1 MSRRSP
7 FRILGRLGNGK
18 RPRGVLKSRWRGV
31 ALVVVAI
38 AAVVVAIVVI
48 IDSGGSGSSN
58 GASGPSAPAG
68 SATVERRNL
77 VATDTESGTV
87 GYAESETVY
96 DRLSGTITSLPS
108 VGQVIRP
115 GQALY
120 KVDDK
125 PVVLFDGSTPAYRD
139 LASGVSD
146 GPDVY
151 ELNRDLVRQGF
162 DPEHLIVVDDVWQA
176 ATTDAVD
183 LWQESLGEIETGAIT
198 LGQIVFLP
206 SAQRITAVDTVLG
219 STGQSAGT
227 GSGSGAS
234 VSSTTVIPRAEFVD
248 LTSTTTST
256 TSPTSAGS
264 GSGKPSGAG
273 TSGDSPAILSAI
285 RSSNAAT
292 SANSA
297 ALLQALK
304 ALLKTET
311 AELKRSKSSGS
322 GSGASKGSGSS
333 DGAAAQAI
341 LETASTKLV
350 VSVELAATMRSEAV
364 VGERVTVELPDGS
377 TVKGR
382 VTQVSSVAQ
391 ASSSSGSNGG
401 GGGGGG
407 GSSGAPSATIPVT
420 IALSGHH
427 RSVAGLDQAAVSV
440 NFVQQQARH
449 VLSVPVTALLA
460 TAGGGYD
467 VQEAAPP
474 HRLIAV
480 TPGLFAA
487 GYVQISGAGIY
498 EGLAVTDSQG

>member
-7 FRILGRLGNGK
+7 FRILGRLANGR

-31 ALVVVAI
+31 ALAVVAI

-48 IDSGGSGSSN
+48 IDADGSGSSN

-68 SATVERRNL
+68 AATVKRRNL

-151 ELNRDLVRQGF
+151 ELNRDLVRLGF
-162 DPEHLIVVDDVWQA
+162 DPEHLIIVDDVWQS

-183 LWQESLGEIETGAIT
+183 LWQESLGETDTGVIT

-234 VSSTTVIPRAEFVD
+234 LSSTMVIPRAEFVD
-248 LTSTTTST
+248 LTTTTASTTG
-256 TSPTSAGS
+256 AGS
-264 GSGKPSGAG
+264 GSGKPSDAG

-285 RSSNAAT
+285 KSSNAAT

-304 ALLKTET
+304 ALLNTET
-311 AELKRSKSSGS
+311 AELKRSKSSS

-391 ASSSSGSNGG
+391 ASSSSGSNAG

-407 GSSGAPSATIPVT
+407 GSSGTPSATIPVT